1 MGRNEIRLR
10 RHRISSGR
18 IAQHRNYGDIM
29 ARHERDQKIRRI
41 ARIFIYFIIILVI
54 ILMFYAVRVW
64 ERNQTQTK
72 PTTSY
77 TNELGRR
84 SVINITRIGDPD
96 TLDSKASSEII
107 NVTSSCTFS

>member
-41 ARIFIYFIIILVI
+41 ARIFTYFVIILIV

-64 ERNQTQTK
+64 ERRQDPPK
-72 PTTSY
+72 GATTY
-77 TNELGRR
+77 VEEAYQYPQFN
-84 SVINITRIGDPD
+84 DM
-96 TLDSKASSEII
+96 K
-107 NVTSSCTFS
+107 

>member
-41 ARIFIYFIIILVI
+41 ARTFTYFVIILIV
-54 ILMFYAVRVW
+54 ILMFYVVRVW
-64 ERNQTQTK
+64 ERKQDK
-72 PTTSY
+72 PKGTTAYVEESQGPSADSRQPTAISY
-77 TNELGRR
+77 GML
-84 SVINITRIGDPD
+84 IN
-96 TLDSKASSEII
+96 
-107 NVTSSCTFS
+107 